1 MLYSTVNFTDTIL
14 SNINNLTN
22 IESDS
27 EKIDESHILVDEKR
41 E

>member
-1 MLYSTVNFTDTIL
+1 MIIGNK
-14 SNINNLTN
+14 SNGIYCEGINNLTN